1 MLIEYA
7 FPEEYEEDIPYP
19 NANLS
24 ADEVEWRI
32 DVDETMISR
41 NEAMDEMIGEF
52 FDNLKNA
59 KNGEPFGHH
68 VVAVWVTM
76 NEKGMRFMSHSRMVD
91 ENAPQEVI
99 EKIGIGNR
107 IYILSINMD
116 PSFVDGIL
124 GYSGTE
130 IASRL

>member
-1 MLIEYA
+1 
-7 FPEEYEEDIPYP
+7 
-19 NANLS
+19 
-24 ADEVEWRI
+24 
-32 DVDETMISR
+32 
-41 NEAMDEMIGEF
+41 
-52 FDNLKNA
+52 
-59 KNGEPFGHH
+59 
-68 VVAVWVTM
+68 
-76 NEKGMRFMSHSRMVD
+76 MRFMSHSRMVD

-124 GYSGTE
+124 EYSGTA